1 MIWLMLVLSAVFGYI
16 SLSMY
21 LAAFKE
27 SDGIERNK
35 LMRSGFGTLVLT
47 LMGLFFAYGSYSSPP
62 AP

>member
-1 MIWLMLVLSAVFGYI
+1 MGWLILAMAIIFAYI

-27 SDGIERNK
+27 SDSEERNK

-47 LMGLFFAYGSYSSPP
+47 IMGLAFAYYSFFSPP
-62 AP
+62 L

>member
-1 MIWLMLVLSAVFGYI
+1 MAWLMLVLAAVFAYI

-27 SDGIERNK
+27 NDGAERNK

-47 LMGLFFAYGSYSSPP
+47 IMGLVFAYQSFSSPP
-62 AP
+62 L